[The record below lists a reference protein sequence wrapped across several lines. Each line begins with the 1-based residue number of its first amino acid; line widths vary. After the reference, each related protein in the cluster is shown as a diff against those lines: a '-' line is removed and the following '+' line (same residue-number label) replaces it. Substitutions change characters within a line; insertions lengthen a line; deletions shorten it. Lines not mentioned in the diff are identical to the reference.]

1 MDMQKHGSVYVPFD
15 RLLAYCEGNLGEA
28 EAAEVRA
35 VAAQNPLIQ
44 ETIIHLQNL
53 LLEDSS
59 QNIKHML
66 DQSLEHFL
74 KRPLIME
81 SAAAKTPSWFERIT
95 IDIPNL
101 FPVTSTAWR
110 KALILGNIVL
120 TLILGH
126 MFYQTLVFPAE
137 AQDTELTANDPTL
150 LFPDGFTPNG
160 DGVNDVFQP
169 KLVKKVKVFREFSIY
184 NRWGEQVY
192 TATNFSAKSEKKAWD
207 GTVNGEPAEAA
218 SYYYIVRLQNA
229 LGFEETFNGM
239 LSLKR

>member
-1 MDMQKHGSVYVPFD
+1 MDMQKHGSVYVPFE
-15 RLLAYCEGNLGEA
+15 RLVAYCEGSLAEE
-28 EAAEVRA
+28 EAAQVRA
-35 VAAQNPLIQ
+35 IAAQDPLVQ
-44 ETIIHLQNL
+44 ETIVHLQNL

-74 KRPLIME
+74 QRPLIME
-81 SAAAKTPSWFERIT
+81 ASVTKTPSWFERIT
-95 IDIPNL
+95 IDIANL
-101 FPVTSTAWR
+101 FPATNIAWR
-110 KALILGNIVL
+110 KALILGNITL
-120 TLILGH
+120 ALILGH

-137 AQDTELTANDPTL
+137 ARDTELTTNDPTL

-192 TATNFSAKSEKKAWD
+192 TATNFSSKSEKKAWD
-207 GTVNGEPAEAA
+207 GTVNGEPAEVA

-239 LSLKR
+239 LSLER

>member
-1 MDMQKHGSVYVPFD
+1 MQTPKSVYVPFEQ
-15 RLLAYCEGNLGEA
+15 LLAYCEGSLGEA
-28 EAAEVRA
+28 EAAQVRA
-35 VAAQNPLIQ
+35 IAAQDPLVE
-44 ETIIHLQNL
+44 ETIIQLQNL

-66 DQSLEHFL
+66 DQSLENFL
-74 KRPLIME
+74 QQPLILE
-81 SAAAKTPSWFERIT
+81 PQLNKSPSWFERIT
-95 IDIPNL
+95 IDIPNS
-101 FPVTSTAWR
+101 FSWTSTAWR

-120 TLILGH
+120 ALILGH

-192 TATNFSAKSEKKAWD
+192 TATNFSSKSSKLKWD
-207 GTVNGEPAEAA
+207 GLFQGEPAEEGP
-218 SYYYIVRLQNA
+218 YVYIVRLQNA
-229 LGFEETFNGM
+229 LGFEESFNGIVT
-239 LSLKR
+239 LKR

>member
-1 MDMQKHGSVYVPFD
+1 MQTPKSVYVPFE
-15 RLLAYCEGNLGEA
+15 RIMAYCEGNLAEE
-28 EAAEVRA
+28 EAAQIREL
-35 VAAQNPLIQ
+35 AAQEPLIQ
-44 ETIIHLQNL
+44 ETIVHLQDL
-53 LLEDSS
+53 LQERSS
-59 QNIKHML
+59 QNIKQML
-66 DQSLEHFL
+66 DHSLQSFL
-74 KRPLIME
+74 QQPLIIE
-81 SAAAKTPSWFERIT
+81 PPITKTPSWFQRMTLDVET
-95 IDIPNL
+95 IFSASHI
-101 FPVTSTAWR
+101 AWR
-110 KALILGNIVL
+110 KVLILGNIVL
-120 TLILGH
+120 ALLLGH

-169 KLVKKVKVFREFSIY
+169 KLVKKVKIFREFSIY

-192 TATNFSAKSEKKAWD
+192 TATNFSSKSAKKAWD